1 MGVFASRSPFRPN
14 SIGLSCVKLISI
26 DETEENGIVLTVSGA
41 DLLDGTPIIDIKP
54 YLPYVDAHPEASG
67 GFALQEKEGSLAKRF
82 VALTREETLADVAHL
97 WHLNKLVKTTDK
109 ELRENNSVLSDV
121 CEAILGALYLDQG
134 LQAVKDLVLP
144 VWTPLMESNIQAP
157 QDPKSACQ
165 EWAQKKFK
173 CLPVYTTLDQM
184 GTEHNPVFKVQIKVA
199 DLTAFGVGHNKK
211 EAEKDAAQ
219 NLLEQYHD

>member
-1 MGVFASRSPFRPN
+1 MRTLFKNPQLFDQAIKLAYGTKAAAYERLEFLGDRVL
-14 SIGLSCVKLISI
+14 GL
-26 DETEENGIVLTVSGA
+26 IVAEMLYKA
-41 DLLDGTPIIDIKP
+41 YP
-54 YLPYVDAHPEASG
+54 
-67 GFALQEKEGSLAKRF
+67 QEKEGSLAKRF

-97 WHLNKLVKTTDK
+97 WHLNKMVKTTDN

>member
-1 MGVFASRSPFRPN
+1 MRTLFKNPQLFDQAIKLACGTKAAAYERLEFLGDRVL
-14 SIGLSCVKLISI
+14 GL
-26 DETEENGIVLTVSGA
+26 IVAEMLYKA
-41 DLLDGTPIIDIKP
+41 YP
-54 YLPYVDAHPEASG
+54 
-67 GFALQEKEGSLAKRF
+67 QEKEGSLAKRF

-97 WHLNKLVKTTDK
+97 WHLNKMVKTTDN

-211 EAEKDAAQ
+211 EAEKEAAQ